1 MIMIENAGFFQS
13 YGLVEWPWRE
23 RRGRRKKR

>member
-1 MIMIENAGFFQS
+1 MIENAGFFQS

-23 RRGRRKKR
+23 GRGRRKKR